1 MILIDTLSY
10 TSRLRQ
16 VNPGEKFAFCMLT
29 LIFCVVSRS
38 LAVAG
43 VVLAATG
50 FLTVRRG
57 GIPLSRYLSL
67 LRIPAVFLLLCS
79 AAVMVNL
86 SRTPLNAFALPIG
99 SWYLTGSEEE
109 ILAGFRLALTALS
122 AVSCLYFLALSTPPP
137 DLLYLGKKLHV
148 PGLILELMLLIYR
161 YLFLL
166 LFAASAITT
175 AQESR
180 LGNHNLRASLR
191 SFSQMAGTVFLLAL
205 RRSNALYDAME
216 SRCYDGEIRVL
227 SLPRRARPGEVALIF
242 CFELILLALTLAARH

>member
-99 SWYLTGSEEE
+99 SWYLTGSEEG

-137 DLLYLGKKLHV
+137 DLLYLGKKSGFDRSVHVRLCPLHEAV
-148 PGLILELMLLIYR
+148 VWHC
-161 YLFLL
+161 
-166 LFAASAITT
+166 
-175 AQESR
+175 SR
-180 LGNHNLRASLR
+180 VVRLAVSFSLCCAPLR
-191 SFSQMAGTVFLLAL
+191 SVFRPHQHGLQLPVAVAVHGLVGFLAPL
-205 RRSNALYDAME
+205 WLHSDHEPASTAVDVRPHAFIQVGQVSLY
-216 SRCYDGEIRVL
+216 L
-227 SLPRRARPGEVALIF
+227 
-242 CFELILLALTLAARH
+242 

>member
-57 GIPLSRYLSL
+57 GIPLSRYLGL
-67 LRIPAVFLLLCS
+67 LRIPALFLLLCS

-86 SRTPLNAFALPIG
+86 SRRPLNAFALRG
-99 SWYLTGSEEE
+99 
-109 ILAGFRLALTALS
+109 RN
-122 AVSCLYFLALSTPPP
+122 
-137 DLLYLGKKLHV
+137 
-148 PGLILELMLLIYR
+148 R
-161 YLFLL
+161 
-166 LFAASAITT
+166 
-175 AQESR
+175 
-180 LGNHNLRASLR
+180 HNR
-191 SFSQMAGTVFLLAL
+191 
-205 RRSNALYDAME
+205 
-216 SRCYDGEIRVL
+216 
-227 SLPRRARPGEVALIF
+227 
-242 CFELILLALTLAARH
+242 